1 MTDVQTD
8 GAAGGRTFWKSS
20 GFHLVRRNADGW
32 LDVSEDLLRAYF
44 TRPEVH
50 PTDESCDAE
59 HRLFEALM
67 AEPFRPVD
75 AREIDAIADEDTRE
89 NYRVVLRWRDRLI
102 DAGTLENAYLSILR
116 SGAVD
121 LPPMFIGHL
130 VTLTL
135 RNILDGVTDPMRIRA
150 AELFFR
156 EQTVSIDEGRVMLA
170 DEEIVETYAETGGM
184 GGLGQL
190 ILEAGSLGRE
200 VSLDVLDD
208 DNKEMYWERSDRFD
222 TVVDFRFTQP
232 AVDAFARVVEFW
244 IEHFLGL
251 SVRVLPMQSI
261 KDDRWSWHVGLD
273 ADSTALLNALYQG
286 EPVGVSDMERIIAL
300 FRLEFRDERD
310 VIDTMRGK
318 PVYLGLAMS
327 PGRRLRVKPQ
337 NLLTNLPLR
346 ARD

>member
-1 MTDVQTD
+1 MTDVRTD
-8 GAAGGRTFWKSS
+8 AASPPGFWKSS
-20 GFHLVRRNADGW
+20 GYHLVRRNADGW

-50 PTDESCDAE
+50 PTDESCAAE

-67 AEPFRPVD
+67 EAPFRPVE
-75 AREIDAIADEDTRE
+75 AGEIEAIADQDTRD
-89 NYRVVLRWRDRLI
+89 NYGVVLRWRDLLR
-102 DAGTLENAYLSILR
+102 DSGTLENAYLSIVR
-116 SGAVD
+116 SGAVN
-121 LPPMFIGHL
+121 LPPMFIDQL

-135 RNILDGVTDPMRIRA
+135 RNILDGATDPMRVRA

-156 EQTVSIDEGRVMLA
+156 EQTVSIDDGRVMLA

-208 DNKEMYWERSDRFD
+208 DNKKMYWDRSDRFD
-222 TVVDFRFTQP
+222 TVIDFRFTQP
-232 AVDAFARVVEFW
+232 AVDAFARVVEAW
-244 IEHFLGL
+244 VAHFLGL

-273 ADSTALLNALYQG
+273 ADATAILNALYQG
-286 EPVGVSDMERIIAL
+286 DEVGVADMERIIAL
-300 FRLEFRDERD
+300 FRLEFREERD
-310 VIDTMRGK
+310 VLDTMRGK

-327 PGRRLRVKPQ
+327 PGHRLRVKPQ